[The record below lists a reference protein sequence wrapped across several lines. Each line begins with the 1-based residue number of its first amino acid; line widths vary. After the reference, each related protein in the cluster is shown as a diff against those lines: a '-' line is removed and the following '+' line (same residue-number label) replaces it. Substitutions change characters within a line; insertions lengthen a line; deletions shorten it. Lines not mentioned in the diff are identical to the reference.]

1 MRDTFLPL
9 SVMEFRFKSAEAKR
23 LSSNSN
29 LLPYLTILTSE
40 GGMAAL
46 TGVQP
51 SANFNQAK
59 RPVQNRKE
67 RGVK

>member
-1 MRDTFLPL
+1 
-9 SVMEFRFKSAEAKR
+9 MEFRFKSAEAKR

-46 TGVQP
+46 TGVQS
-51 SANFNQAK
+51 SANFTKQKGPSKIVRSEA
-59 RPVQNRKE
+59 
-67 RGVK
+67 